1 MRTTVSETM
10 ETMNEQGVV
19 HYAID
24 WLRDNGFIPQ
34 EDIDFRSVSES
45 QFEDA
50 LNKLHGKWNRLSQE
64 EEDTIINISKRF

>member
-10 ETMNEQGVV
+10 DKMNEQGVLQ
-19 HYAID
+19 YAID
-24 WLRDNGFIPQ
+24 WLRENGFIP
-34 EDIDFRSVSES
+34 EKNIEFRSVSES

-64 EEDTIINISKRF
+64 EEDTIINISKKF

>member
-10 ETMNEQGVV
+10 EKMNEQGVV
-19 HYAID
+19 QYAID
-24 WLRDNGFIPQ
+24 WLRDSGFIPE
-34 EDIDFRSVSES
+34 EDIDFRSVSER

-64 EEDTIINISKRF
+64 EEETIINISKRF

>member
-10 ETMNEQGVV
+10 EKMNEQGVV

-24 WLRDNGFIPQ
+24 WLRDNGFIPE

-64 EEDTIINISKRF
+64 EEDTIINISKKF

>member
-1 MRTTVSETM
+1 MRTTISETM
-10 ETMNEQGVV
+10 DKMNEQGVLQ
-19 HYAID
+19 YAID
-24 WLRDNGFIPQ
+24 WLRDNGFIPE

-50 LNKLHGKWNRLSQE
+50 LNKLQGKWNRLSQE

>member
-10 ETMNEQGVV
+10 DKMNEQGVLQ
-19 HYAID
+19 YAID
-24 WLRDNGFIPQ
+24 WLRDNGFIHE

>member
-10 ETMNEQGVV
+10 EKMNEQGVV

-34 EDIDFRSVSES
+34 EDLDIKS
-45 QFEDA
+45 
-50 LNKLHGKWNRLSQE
+50 
-64 EEDTIINISKRF
+64 IS